1 MLRQVETC
9 YMHILEKSFGEKAA
23 EKIQVNNI
31 LFLSLCLK
39 CELNQKKFSDN
50 SLKNCILK
58 SDLKIII
65 TIVYYAETEDLIRP
79 HILIP
84 LNIQQI

>member
-1 MLRQVETC
+1 
-9 YMHILEKSFGEKAA
+9 MHILEKSFGEKAD
-23 EKIQVNNI
+23 EKKQVNNI

-39 CELNQKKFSDN
+39 CELNQKKLSDN
-50 SLKNCILK
+50 SLKIFILK
-58 SDLKIII
+58 SDLKII